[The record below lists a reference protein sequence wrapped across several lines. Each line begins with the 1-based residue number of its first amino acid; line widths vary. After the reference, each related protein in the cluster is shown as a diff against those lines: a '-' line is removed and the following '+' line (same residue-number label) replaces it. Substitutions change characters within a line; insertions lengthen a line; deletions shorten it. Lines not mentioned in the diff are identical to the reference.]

1 MRKRF
6 AVLVAVTS
14 ILTVLSPATAGRLQA
29 GPLPAVSLP
38 AVPLPADPAL
48 SASTADRLTPH
59 PELLTHDAASDWR
72 YVQRELFAISLWQF
86 VNDARATGDRRFD
99 WSTDYCSAPLVGST
113 GLSFDFRNSCRRHDF
128 GYRNLKLLDRWYG
141 AGRFWNAAN
150 RERVDRQFLVDMRNH
165 CALRAWW
172 LRSSCLR
179 WADTFYAA
187 VRWLG
192 GP

>member
-29 GPLPAVSLP
+29 GPLPAGPAAHLAAHLAAHP
-38 AVPLPADPAL
+38 AVPA
-48 SASTADRLTPH
+48 
-59 PELLTHDAASDWR
+59 HDAASDWR

-86 VNDARATGDRRFD
+86 VNDARSSGDRRFD

-113 GLSFDFRNSCRRHDF
+113 GISFDFRNSCRRHDF

-141 AGRFWNAAN
+141 AGRFWNATN
-150 RERVDRQFLVDMRNH
+150 RARVDRQLLVDMRNH
-165 CALRAWW
+165 CAVRAWW
-172 LRSSCLR
+172 LRTSCRR